1 MTEAQGPPKET
12 AVRAQKTRPRPAD
25 RPQLSP
31 HRLLGP
37 CLQLVSVV
45 AARSVRVWDG
55 PQGWSPS
62 PTAPKRDTQMIA
74 KAAVRREIP

>member
-1 MTEAQGPPKET
+1 VAEAPGPLKGMTGCAQEL
-12 AVRAQKTRPRPAD
+12 RPRPTD
-25 RPQLSP
+25 RLQLSP

-37 CLQLVSVV
+37 CLQLGSVV

-55 PQGWSPS
+55 PQEWSPS
-62 PTAPKRDTQMIA
+62 PTAPKRDTNMIA